1 MMIQRC
7 YMALLW
13 VALALSA
20 GAAPTY
26 QVPCLERLVRS
37 IGLNLPDNLGPDA
50 DNDSTWSHRGRA
62 LRVRTNAYG
71 DISHIG
77 YKLFDTSWAAAHDAR
92 PVLDFLERYALEED
106 VLKPEDKAE
115 ATSRKDITFLKGD
128 ATLLKTLTPATAF
141 SLSEQERRAYVV
153 EWEAGNTPVSLRIS
167 ADCQTL
173 MGANL
178 IELEEMLER
187 NLLRTAAALPADT
200 LPQAWRG
207 CPVSTADN
215 VAVADGGSFFSD
227 LIRARL
233 YLRVDPARPG
243 VYRVQTDPARPA
255 QAVNN
260 LLLTGCARQAV
271 PLRLTFD
278 KYGNVR
284 KTLSVTL
291 PQFVRYCNAEGC
303 RLYLGVKE
311 RTDTG
316 MSATLFAVNTKLAY
330 CHTLSLIVPFS
341 VLQGSGTVV
350 GTLYAFTPLQ
360 NVTEDFFMNNP

>member
-1 MMIQRC
+1 MNLRRG
-7 YMALLW
+7 YMALWCATL
-13 VALALSA
+13 VLTAS
-20 GAAPTY
+20 AAPVY
-26 QVPCLERLVRS
+26 QVPCLERLARS
-37 IGLNLPDNLGPDA
+37 IGLALPDSLAPGV
-50 DNDSTWSHRGRA
+50 DNDSTWSYRGRV

-71 DISHIG
+71 DVSHIG

-106 VLKPEDKAE
+106 VLKPEDKSE
-115 ATSRKDITFLKGD
+115 ATSRKDIAFLKGD

-141 SLSEQERRAYVV
+141 RLSEQERRAYVV
-153 EWEAGNTPVSLRIS
+153 EWEADDAPVSLRIS

-173 MGANL
+173 LGANL

-200 LPQAWRG
+200 LPQAWHG
-207 CPVSTADN
+207 CPVSTAGD

-233 YLRVDPARPG
+233 YLHADSTRPG
-243 VYRVQTDPARPA
+243 AYRVQTDPARPA

-271 PLRLTFD
+271 ALRLTFD
-278 KYGNVR
+278 KYGNIR
-284 KTLSVTL
+284 KRLSVTL
-291 PQFVRYCNAEGC
+291 PQFVRCCNAEGC

-311 RTDTG
+311 RTETG
-316 MSATLFAVNTKLAY
+316 ISATLFAVNVKQAY
-330 CHTLSLIVPFS
+330 CHTLSLVVPFS
-341 VLQGSGTVV
+341 VLRGSGAVV